1 MPFLKKCSA
10 KKMTEFFQT
19 FFLVKKIIPQCIKN
33 DRKKNLTLQNIE
45 KKNLPNNFFLLIR
58 ISQKKN

>member
-45 KKNLPNNFFLLIR
+45 KKNLPNNFFYSYVSVR
-58 ISQKKN
+58 KKN

>member
-1 MPFLKKCSA
+1 MLGPKNDRVFLKK
-10 KKMTEFFQT
+10 K
-19 FFLVKKIIPQCIKN
+19 LVKKIIPQCIKN